1 MPFSARHVQGDGVM
15 VVEIDGEV
23 DIDTAPRLR
32 SALEGAIR
40 TGLPIVIDLGG
51 MTFMDS
57 AGFGVLVSTHLQARR
72 VGTSMLLRAV
82 SGRIR
87 DLLGILGL
95 DTVLTIEPAPAP
107 PPTSADRR

>member
-1 MPFSARHVQGDGVM
+1 MPFSVRRVQGDGITT
-15 VVEIDGEV
+15 VEVDGEV

-32 SALEGAIR
+32 SALEAAIR
-40 TGLPIVIDLGG
+40 SGLPIVIDLGG
-51 MTFMDS
+51 VTFMDS

-87 DLLGILGL
+87 DLLGVLGL
-95 DTVLTIEPAPAP
+95 DTVLAIEPEPA
-107 PPTSADRR
+107 PPTSAERR